1 MKLIIQQ
8 IVSIINVESGDKNLP
23 IVDSPELSPREH
35 ILLENER
42 DEARLVREHQVT
54 LKRLELEIVREK
66 SQAQIELRRLEAKW
80 SSWLALPKTFIK
92 LPVYLLFG
100 LGYIVHAAKKQ
111 EPSKSFW
118 RFLQ

>member
-1 MKLIIQQ
+1 MPIID
-8 IVSIINVESGDKNLP
+8 N
-23 IVDSPELSPREH
+23 PELSPREH

-66 SQAQIELRRLEAKW
+66 NQAAIELRMLEAKW
-80 SSWLALPKTFIK
+80 SSWLSLPKIILK
-92 LPVYLLFG
+92 LPVYVLFG
-100 LGYIVHAAKKQ
+100 VGYIIHAVRNH

-118 RFLQ
+118 SFIK